1 MLGLGKA
8 GSPPLVLST
17 GVVAAGWEG
26 WFLSA
31 SFLVPMCVST
41 LSGTQAG
48 PSVSLTHATEL
59 PRVAG

>member
-31 SFLVPMCVST
+31 SFLVPVCVT

-59 PRVAG
+59 LRVAG